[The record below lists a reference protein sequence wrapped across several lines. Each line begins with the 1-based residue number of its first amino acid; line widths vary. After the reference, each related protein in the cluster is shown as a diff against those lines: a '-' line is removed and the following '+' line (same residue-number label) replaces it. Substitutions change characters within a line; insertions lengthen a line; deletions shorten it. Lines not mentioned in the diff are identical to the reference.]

1 MSQKSLHPVLQAVL
15 EFGPLLMFL
24 VAYFVYR
31 NETFLVGGTEYS
43 GFVTVTALF
52 LPVLLLSTGI
62 LWVLTGRLTR
72 IQLVMSGMLVIFGG
86 LSVALNDPR
95 LFKMKPTAIYLMLA
109 AILGVG
115 LLRRKY
121 WLKLIVEEMFYLKKR
136 GWQVLTQRVIA
147 FCLFAAVANEG
158 IWRTQSEAVW
168 VVFESLVMPG
178 IVLVFLLAQIP
189 LFVTYAGGPPKERKK
204 NRARSKA

>member
-1 MSQKSLHPVLQAVL
+1 MSQKSLHPMLQALL
-15 EFGPLLMFL
+15 EFGPVLIFL
-24 VAYFVYR
+24 VAYFIYR
-31 NETFLVGGTEYS
+31 NETFLVGGTQYS
-43 GFVTVTALF
+43 GFVGVTAVF
-52 LPVLLLSTGI
+52 LPVFALSIGV

-72 IQLVMSGMLVIFGG
+72 IQLVMAGMLVAFGV

-95 LFKMKPTAIYLMLA
+95 LFQMKPTAIYLMLA

-115 LLRRKY
+115 LLQRKY

-147 FCLFAAVANEG
+147 FCFLAAVANEVV
-158 IWRTQSEAVW
+158 WRTQSEAVW

-178 IVLVFLLAQIP
+178 LVLVFLLAQVP
-189 LFVTYAGGPPKERKK
+189 LFVTYAGGPPRERKK